1 MQENAIKN
9 TLILGLGN
17 LLLQDEGVGIHAIRA
32 LDAGQ
37 AGPLPPG
44 VRTLDGGT
52 GGFQLVGEIQE
63 SDHVIMIDATLD
75 GRPPGTVTVI
85 EPRHA
90 ADFPPLLSAHEIGLR
105 DMIEAMTLT
114 GDVPRIHLITISA
127 ANIND
132 IGMELTSAV
141 SAAIPEVIAKVKAL
155 LDE

>member
-1 MQENAIKN
+1 MQTNTTEN

-17 LLLQDEGVGIHAIRA
+17 LLLQDEGVGIHVIQAIE
-32 LDAGQ
+32 AGE
-37 AGPLPPG
+37 AGPLPPY

-63 SDHVIMIDATLD
+63 NDHVIMIDATLD
-75 GRPPGTVTVI
+75 GKPPGTVTVI

-105 DMIEAMTLT
+105 DMIEAMTLS
-114 GDVPRIHLITISA
+114 GSVPRIHLITISA
-127 ANIND
+127 ANISE
-132 IGMELTSAV
+132 IGMELTPAV
-141 SAAIPEVIAKVKAL
+141 KAAIPEVISKVKAL